1 MPTRSSQRQRLQ
13 QRRSLAPR
21 AAGDHLVAA
30 PRPPHHRL
38 DGRAVFG
45 EVVHRQIAALLLLE
59 PHDLARDVA
68 AVERIVRRA
77 QSRRAIRAGGAVLVG
92 HVLQRARKVGLDEF
106 VPRLRHPVVGQID
119 RGVGRPAPIFVLMR
133 RDRGGEQRIHR
144 ETLAG
149 VADRIGRDIG
159 EAHRAVAL
167 QCGDP
172 GVGCGGDDGAQHAVG
187 DFSPVLAHE
196 DVGGKRLRPPAE
208 AGDAL
213 HVAVRQPDHDRC
225 DAGDVHQ
232 VGLQHAERY
241 ARRAAG
247 VDRVAAGF
255 QDGEGGRGRQIV
267 AGGDGVTRAVD
278 GRAMAHDGLLK
289 ERAQACG
296 KASATSRVPGG
307 PQRRA

>member
-1 MPTRSSQRQRLQ
+1 M
-13 QRRSLAPR
+13 RRT
-21 AAGDHLVAA
+21 
-30 PRPPHHRL
+30 
-38 DGRAVFG
+38 VFG
-45 EVVHRQIAALLLLE
+45 EVVHREIAALLLLE

-92 HVLQRARKVGLDEF
+92 HVLQVRERSDWTNLSPDFGTRSLG
-106 VPRLRHPVVGQID
+106 RID

-144 ETLAG
+144 EALAG

-187 DFSPVLAHE
+187 DLSAVLAHE

-225 DAGDVHQ
+225 HAGDVHQ
-232 VGLQHAERY
+232 VGLQHAERD

-247 VDRVAAGF
+247 VDRIAAGF

-307 PQRRA
+307 PQRHA